1 MTKFIKLNFSSLS
14 NPTYISVWAGIQ
26 MPCATAVSSSSPFP
40 QPTRQDDDA
49 DDDDDDDK
57 IDDDQ
62 KRTKEHELSRLVSQQ
77 LTVNK
82 REYV

>member
-1 MTKFIKLNFSSLS
+1 MEQSCVPWS
-14 NPTYISVWAGIQ
+14 GGR
-26 MPCATAVSSSSPFP
+26 SSSRLRTF
-40 QPTRQDDDA
+40 QPTQDFSVRRSRHLGGAPATDDD

-57 IDDDQ
+57 VDNYQ
-62 KRTKEHELSRLVSQQ
+62 KRTKEKEHELSRLVSQQ